1 MFTLCPRLRVR
12 HHIHL
17 VSPHG
22 CPPSCPPCV
31 SVLVPTITS
40 TLFPRRGARHHVELV
55 FHLGANHH
63 LHLSL
68 FSRLGARHHV
78 HLVTFVDAR
87 YYVHIVSSAL
97 LPAIMSNL
105 FAIAFLDQ
113 RHCVHLV
120 SPALVPPSFPPC
132 VPVLFVPVLVHA
144 ALYTSC
150 SWLNA
155 RHLVLLVFL
164 VLVPVIGLGS
174 KRRLI

>member
-1 MFTLCPRLRVR
+1 MSTL
-12 HHIHL
+12 
-17 VSPHG
+17 SPILM
-22 CPPSCPPCV
+22 PSIMHVNLASLSWCQPLCQPCV
-31 SVLVPTITS
+31 LVLVPAIIS
-40 TLFPRRGARHHVELV
+40 TLL
-55 FHLGANHH
+55 
-63 LHLSL
+63 
-68 FSRLGARHHV
+68 SRLGARHYV

-132 VPVLFVPVLVHA
+132 VPVLFVPVLVHV

-164 VLVPVIGLGS
+164 VLVPAIGMGS